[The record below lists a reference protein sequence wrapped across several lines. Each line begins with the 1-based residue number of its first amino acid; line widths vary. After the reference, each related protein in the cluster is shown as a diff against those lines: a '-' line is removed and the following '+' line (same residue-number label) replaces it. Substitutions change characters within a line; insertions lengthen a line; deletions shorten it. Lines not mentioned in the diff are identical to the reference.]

1 MTMEMHVNEFVL
13 LNAQKRKSNV
23 AENQLPLDVYK
34 TTSVLPRAPLLTRPQ
49 LDLLATTTTCL
60 GADYSTEG

>member
-1 MTMEMHVNEFVL
+1 MLMTMEMHVNEFVL

-34 TTSVLPRAPLLTRPQ
+34 TTSVLPRATLLTR
-49 LDLLATTTTCL
+49 LLTLLT
-60 GADYSTEG
+60 